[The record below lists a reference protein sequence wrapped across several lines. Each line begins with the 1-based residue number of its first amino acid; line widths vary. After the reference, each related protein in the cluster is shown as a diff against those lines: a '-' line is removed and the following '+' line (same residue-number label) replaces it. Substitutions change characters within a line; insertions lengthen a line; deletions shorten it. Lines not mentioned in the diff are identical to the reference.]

1 MSPPKRKPLNTA
13 AFASAAVP
21 QADPVQVATSAKAQ
35 APAPVKGG
43 KTSRADKVQIQG
55 YFPEETRRHLKMLA
69 AQQGRTVEELLGE
82 ALTDLFR
89 KHAPR

>member
-21 QADPVQVATSAKAQ
+21 QADPVHVATSPRTQ
-35 APAPVKGG
+35 PAPVKAG

-89 KHAPR
+89 KHAAR